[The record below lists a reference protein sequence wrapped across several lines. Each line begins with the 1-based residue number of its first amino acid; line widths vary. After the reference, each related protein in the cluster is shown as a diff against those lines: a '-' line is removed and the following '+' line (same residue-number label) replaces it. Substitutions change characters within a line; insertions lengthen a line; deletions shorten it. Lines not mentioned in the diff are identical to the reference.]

1 MYVHA
6 YVKQVA
12 ENEINIS
19 FVMGMMVMLYFV
31 RMLLALGL
39 NETLGPIITTIQYMF
54 NDIAV
59 FIVIWFI
66 ILLGFTLVGV
76 LLF

>member
-1 MYVHA
+1 
-6 YVKQVA
+6 
-12 ENEINIS
+12 
-19 FVMGMMVMLYFV
+19 MLYFI
-31 RMLLALGL
+31 RMLLLLGL
-39 NETLGPIITTIQYMF
+39 SETLGPIITTIQYMF
-54 NDIAV
+54 NDVAI